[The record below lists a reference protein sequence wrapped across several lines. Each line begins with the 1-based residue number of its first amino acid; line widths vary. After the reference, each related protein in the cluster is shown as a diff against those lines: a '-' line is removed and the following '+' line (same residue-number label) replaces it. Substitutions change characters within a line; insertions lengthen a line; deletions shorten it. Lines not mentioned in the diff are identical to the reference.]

1 MRKTALWIL
10 MALSTWACAP
20 LSTQY
25 HLGTQSEMNKRWDE
39 AIQLYEKASFENPRE
54 PVYRLALERA
64 KLGASLFHLQE
75 ARKLVAEGKREE
87 AKAAYAK
94 SSAYNPR
101 ESAIVQE
108 ARLMT
113 AEAKPAEPESERIEF
128 PIKLRVKDEALQLK
142 FPGETGLRS
151 IFSALGRAAGV
162 SIVFDETFRDVPLST
177 DLSNMTFE
185 QALRSLCV
193 PSKNFYRIVDERT
206 VAVIPD
212 TPMKRLQYD
221 VNVIKTFYLS
231 NVAAETMVASL
242 AQMLRSTVK
251 APTIIADKGLNWVT
265 IRDTPQ
271 VVELA
276 ERLIKAW
283 DKPKSEVLIDL
294 EIMEVSRTRLRQLG
308 VSFDNAG
315 ATNTVGLAYNPA
327 VDTSSTTTSNW
338 FSLGGLD
345 LSKANNFSI
354 SLPTSFLQF
363 LETDSDT
370 KVIAQPRIRGISDE
384 EISHKVGQKI
394 PIPRTTFSTFAAGG
408 VNNVPITNFDQ
419 QDVGIEIKIKP
430 SIHREGDVTLAC
442 DIKVTSLGG
451 KGYADIPIINNREI
465 KNVMRL
471 RNGETNLIAGLLRD
485 EERKSIKGVPGLK
498 DLPLVGRLFGAEDS
512 TRDQTDVILTIT
524 PYIIRAV
531 PLTPEDAK
539 PFWVDVDMPPTGGLQ
554 GGLEE
559 NILDRETDLRQAEL
573 ALRQRRPQEIG
584 PNAVTLAPASLETP
598 ERPRVHDRG
607 QHQLRPGNREPV
619 ARPQLQ
625 SPDRRPQ
632 GRDRRRSV
640 AGSSAGRRC
649 RSSRTSTTRRGPAPW
664 ASPARG
670 RGRGFKGSS
679 TLASLRFES
688 RRPASSL
695 TARASRRWPR
705 RRGVLL
711 FSPRRPGSS
720 SVEASRP
727 VPESCVPSRIDRGG
741 RGSGFA
747 LPT

>member
-1 MRKTALWIL
+1 MKKTALWML
-10 MALSTWACAP
+10 LAWSAWACVT
-20 LSTQY
+20 LSPQY
-25 HLGTQSEMNKRWDE
+25 RLGTEAEMNKKWDE
-39 AIQLYEKASFENPRE
+39 AIQAYEKASLENPRE

-75 ARKLVAEGKREE
+75 ARKLIALGKKEE
-87 AKAAYAK
+87 AKAEYAK
-94 SSAYNPR
+94 SSAFNPR

-113 AEAKPAEPESERIEF
+113 SEAPEAEPKKEKLEF
-128 PIKLRVKDEALQLK
+128 PIKLRVKDEALQLR
-142 FPGETGLRS
+142 FPGETSLRS
-151 IFSALGRAAGV
+151 IFNALGKAAGI
-162 SIVFDETFRDVPLST
+162 SLVFDETFRDVPLSI

-206 VAVIPD
+206 VVVIPD
-212 TPMKRLQYD
+212 TPMKRIQYD

-231 NVAAETMVASL
+231 NVAADTMVGSL

-251 APTIIADKGLNWVT
+251 APTIIADKTLNWVT

-276 ERLIKAW
+276 ERLIKVW
-283 DKPKSEVLIDL
+283 DKPKAEVLIDL

-308 VSFDNAG
+308 VSFNNGG
-315 ATNTVGLAYNPA
+315 AANTVGLQYSP
-327 VDTSSTTTSNW
+327 TTSSSSTTSSNW
-338 FSLGGLD
+338 FNLGGLD
-345 LSKANNFSI
+345 LSKAGNFAI

-370 KVIAQPRIRGISDE
+370 KIIAQPRIRGVSDE
-384 EISHKVGQKI
+384 EIKHKVGQKI

-408 VNNVPITNFDQ
+408 VNNVPITNFEQ
-419 QDVGIEIKIKP
+419 QDVGIEITIKP
-430 SIHREGDVTLAC
+430 SVHREGEITLAC
-442 DIKVTSLGG
+442 EIKVTSLGG

-465 KNVMRL
+465 KSVMRL

-512 TRDQTDVILTIT
+512 TREQTDVILTIT

-539 PFWVDVDMPPTGGLQ
+539 PLWVDVDAAASDASQ
-554 GGLEE
+554 GVFEE
-559 NILDRETDLRQAEL
+559 NILDREINVRQAEL

-584 PNAVTLAPASLETP
+584 MNSITLAPANLELPPGREFTIAVNINSDQEIGNMSLTLNFNPQVVSLKDVTEGGLSRQFGGDKMPFLKNVDNASGTCTLGFTS
-598 ERPRVHDRG
+598 PR
-607 QHQLRPGNREPV
+607 
-619 ARPQLQ
+619 
-625 SPDRRPQ
+625 S
-632 GRDRRRSV
+632 
-640 AGSSAGRRC
+640 
-649 RSSRTSTTRRGPAPW
+649 
-664 ASPARG
+664 
-670 RGRGFKGSS
+670 GRGFKGSS

-688 RRPASSL
+688 KAAGECLISALSVSAMAAAGGVVNLQLQPA
-695 TARASRRWPR
+695 RVVVR
-705 RRGVLL
+705 
-711 FSPRRPGSS
+711 
-720 SVEASRP
+720 
-727 VPESCVPSRIDRGG
+727 
-741 RGSGFA
+741 
-747 LPT
+747 